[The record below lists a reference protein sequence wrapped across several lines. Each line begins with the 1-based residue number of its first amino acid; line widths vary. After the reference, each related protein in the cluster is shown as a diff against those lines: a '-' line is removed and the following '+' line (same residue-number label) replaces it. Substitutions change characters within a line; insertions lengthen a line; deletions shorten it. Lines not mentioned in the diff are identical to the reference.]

1 MNQTT
6 NTQMNFIG
14 TDVSKLTLDV
24 TITNLFG
31 LNEHHQFDNNSKG
44 FKLLKKWLQSFESFD
59 FSNALFCME
68 HTGLYTRQ
76 YVQFL
81 ILNNASVWME
91 SALHLKRSM
100 GLTRGKNDKVD
111 SYRIARYAM
120 TNQDKARLVNLS
132 NTTLL
137 LLKDLMS
144 ARDRIQKSYQSI
156 KISIDEMQKVDAFTA
171 KELVKVNKPA
181 LAGLKKSK
189 ALVEKRMNELV
200 NSDDELRNIFNLITS
215 VKGVGTI
222 LASELIVFTH
232 AFTRLESPKQLACYC
247 GVAPFAHTSGTS
259 IHGRTGTSNFANMGL
274 KSTLHMAAISSIRYV
289 PELKTYYERKVAE
302 GKSKMSVI
310 NAVRNKLLQRILAVI
325 KRGTPYIENYAEF
338 NLQNS

>member
-6 NTQMNFIG
+6 HTQMNFIG

-24 TITNLFG
+24 TILNLFG
-31 LNEHHQFDNNSKG
+31 MNEHQQFDNNIKG
-44 FKLLKKWLQSFESFD
+44 FKQLKKWLESFD
-59 FSNALFCME
+59 SFEFKRTLFCME

-76 YVQFL
+76 YLQFL
-81 ILNNASVWME
+81 MSHNASVWME

-100 GLTRGKNDKVD
+100 GLTRGKNDKID

-120 TNQDKARLVNLS
+120 TNQDKAKLINLS
-132 NTTLL
+132 NSTLL
-137 LLKDLMS
+137 LMKDLMS
-144 ARDRIQKSYQSI
+144 SRDRINKSYQSI
-156 KISIDEMQKVDAFTA
+156 HISIDEMMKVDEPTA
-171 KELVKVNKPA
+171 KELAKINRPA

-189 ALVEKRMNELV
+189 AAVEKRILELIR
-200 NSDDELRNIFNLITS
+200 SDIELNNVYNLVTS

-232 AFTRLESPKQLACYC
+232 GFTRMNSPKQLACYC
-247 GVAPFAHTSGTS
+247 GVAPFSHTSGTS
-259 IHGRTGTSNFANMGL
+259 IQGRTGTSNFANMAL

-289 PELKTYYERKVAE
+289 PELKTYYERKLAE

-325 KRGTPYIENYAEF
+325 KRGTPYLENYSEI